1 VTGSVEE
8 VRAGLLAVAERLV
21 AASQYAR
28 QAGTLLDDAI
38 AELTRLSEQHSESL
52 VPAELQRARD
62 ELDRGLEFVNAGS
75 VAVGDV
81 EARL

>member
-8 VRAGLLAVAERLV
+8 VRAGLLVVSERLV
-21 AASQYAR
+21 AAHQYAR

-62 ELDRGLEFVNAGS
+62 ELDRGLEFVNAGT

>member
-8 VRAGLLAVAERLV
+8 VRAGLLAVSERLF
-21 AASQYAR
+21 AAHQYAR

-62 ELDRGLEFVNAGS
+62 ELDRGLEFVNAGT